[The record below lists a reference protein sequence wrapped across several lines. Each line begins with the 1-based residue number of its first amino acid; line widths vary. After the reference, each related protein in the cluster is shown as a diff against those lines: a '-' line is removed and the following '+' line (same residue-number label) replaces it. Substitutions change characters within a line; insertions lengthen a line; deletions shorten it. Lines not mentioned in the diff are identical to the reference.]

1 MRDVDEPGDECG
13 PGGAASPTPAAPPPG
28 SPEPSALDAVLG
40 EKHRVRHRERQCSQ
54 GSHCSKMLPAPGR
67 RQPGPLGIT
76 GTRTGPACRG
86 PARDPVSHLLADVSA
101 PQMPDWTGQRP
112 PSNPSRRPPATLGA
126 LPVLSERLS
135 SLRRAETSPP
145 CCSHRRVLLPTPH
158 GPRGAQHKHSDAQG
172 RGGRTDTPQSSD

>member
-1 MRDVDEPGDECG
+1 MRPGWSCPCRAPHQPPLPQGHRNLRHWTLCSVRSTGCG
-13 PGGAASPTPAAPPPG
+13 
-28 SPEPSALDAVLG
+28 
-40 EKHRVRHRERQCSQ
+40 HRERQCSQ